1 MLDCNLQLLAAF
13 SNTSRALS
21 KIFRASK
28 VAGAS
33 AIASKVPL
41 RLLRTFPRV
50 TNPTVQRGQGR
61 RREPGSRIRM
71 YTPKI
76 KEGIVALDTTA
87 WGRTRAHFFHRG
99 GPSLGRS
106 FPAKEAPL
114 GAVSSKA
121 GAAYFRVSGPN
132 LGPTWCR
139 FAADSGHSWGRSLVN
154 LKKQL

>member
-13 SNTSRALS
+13 SNASRALS

-76 KEGIVALDTTA
+76 KERIGD
-87 WGRTRAHFFHRG
+87 
-99 GPSLGRS
+99 
-106 FPAKEAPL
+106 
-114 GAVSSKA
+114 
-121 GAAYFRVSGPN
+121 
-132 LGPTWCR
+132 
-139 FAADSGHSWGRSLVN
+139 LVN
-154 LKKQL
+154 DSQSTVGSTATLPVQWRKSRPK